1 MNSLTNYEKI
11 SQATDEDKTM
21 MRMKYASPQ
30 IGTLTEDKRLIW
42 SKALLL
48 KIHVITGWTIP
59 ESELLTILIDQFSK
73 KLTENYGHLNVDEIE
88 FAFRRSGTIIQDWG
102 KAMNLSLI
110 DEVLIPYSNE
120 RFVLSAQ
127 EERQKSKP
135 PEQKKYTQE
144 EIDNEYRGDIEAFF
158 QRCRNGI
165 VPHAIPK
172 YFEEILIKDGLLNQD
187 EKLSDF
193 FTRKLGIGQ
202 QNLYIRNEDNG

>member
-135 PEQKKYTQE
+135 PEQKIYTQE
-144 EIDNEYRGDIEAFF
+144 ELDNETRHDIEAFY
-158 QRCRNGI
+158 QRRRKGI
-165 VPHAIPK
+165 TPYSLPE
-172 YFEEILIKDGLLNQD
+172 YFKPVLVKDGLMKEEERLA
-187 EKLSDF
+187 EF
-193 FTRKLGIGQ
+193 FTQKLGIGQ